1 MPVEAKDSGFSLL
14 EILVVMAITAMV
26 ATVLTATTLRP
37 RAQDDG
43 WRIGFSRFL
52 REARMTAL
60 REARPVLVRLEG
72 KSGEMGG
79 KRFSWADPPAF
90 YLANGTNTDAADLLI
105 DADGWVLSAPL
116 VISRAGQSRDV
127 SELLQAAEG
136 P

>member
-1 MPVEAKDSGFSLL
+1 MPVDAKDSGFSLL

-43 WRIGFSRFL
+43 WRIGLSRFL

-60 REARPVLVRLEG
+60 REAKPVLVRLEG
-72 KSGEMGG
+72 KSAEMGG
-79 KRFSWADPPAF
+79 KRFSWADPVAR
-90 YLANGTNTDAADLLI
+90 YLAHGANIDAAELLI
-105 DADGWVLSAPL
+105 DADGRVLSAPL
-116 VISRAGQSRDV
+116 VVSRAGQSRDV